1 MLLKKIKKYWISFW
15 QSKKRKYIL
24 FILILI
30 MAVAGYIGLVSEKE
44 EKSKNNKS
52 AQQELQGEF
61 IKIMEGAE
69 EIYENFG
76 KGDSYEFQK
85 KLVEYLGGKGYAAVD
100 SDSQM
105 DMVHGEQVEKYC
117 ENAGKNKKDQVII
130 FRVLKDG
137 GIVGYELHTDGKEM
151 DAVVSTL
158 RWTDHKFR
166 MTYCHKFNVHSWKY
180 TEKGYFFIEEYRP
193 PGFDGQPGVTGF
205 RVKPLNQKCREL
217 NRKYVL
223 PVGYKLN
230 NMLIT
235 NWNEKDYSK
244 LDFYDLYELQYP
256 NVYGKEIPYA
266 MEEGAEYHIPGQ
278 EFEQV
283 LQTLFSIKSER
294 IQKNAA
300 YDPDTQKY
308 RYRPRGSYEYQF
320 PYEPYSEVVSYEKLN
335 DGKLK
340 LVIEAVW
347 EIEMMDQA
355 IKSELVVEPLE
366 EGKFRY
372 VSNTVLRPKEDKPEW
387 YVPRLKDGQWTELYG
402 SREKPEEIYKKDKIE
417 NSGEEVSPKGYDLP
431 IEDKE
436 QETAEKDCIAVLNL
450 IQDIYR
456 DADKGKAL
464 NVVLENSVM
473 EEMKKKLGTEQ
484 ILATSAEEYSVMENY
499 QEMEGF
505 LYDSEQGISG
515 ETVLYTVLKDGGID
529 RKKFIYDGQEMYLL
543 TTKGGWKNEMPI
555 IISHSF
561 AKIKQWRYTEKGW
574 FAYELCVPEPPE
586 VSEIMD
592 GSCMIRVRP
601 LDQECIEL
609 SKKCVFPLGYQGNN
623 ILRSNWDESCLDK
636 LDYNGSY
643 EFFYQMKYE
652 EKFVMEEGKTGIPA
666 KKFEKLITEYLPVTE
681 DQLRNIAVFDADK
694 KEYPWA
700 KLGAGI
706 YMPTHFE
713 TSLPE
718 VINVKE
724 NQGGSQTLTVEA
736 VCDMLIS
743 DDAVITH
750 ELTVKFREDGSFQY
764 LGNKILENGSKNIPD
779 YQYRV

>member
-52 AQQELQGEF
+52 AQQELQEEF

-85 KLVEYLGGKGYAAVD
+85 KLVEYLGRKGYAAVD
-100 SDSQM
+100 ADSQM

-117 ENAGKNKKDQVII
+117 ENAGKNKKDQVVI
-130 FRVLKDG
+130 FRVLEDG

-158 RWTDHKFR
+158 RRVDYKFR
-166 MTYCHKFNVHSWKY
+166 MTYCHKFNVYSWKY
-180 TEKGYFFIEEYRP
+180 TEKGYSFIKEYRP

-235 NWNEKDYSK
+235 NWNEMDYSK

-283 LQTLFSIKSER
+283 LQTLFFIKSEQ

-320 PYEPYSEVVSYEKLN
+320 PYEPYSEVISYEKLN

-366 EGKFRY
+366 EGNFRY
-372 VSNTVLRPKEDKPEW
+372 VSNTVLRPKEDRPEW

-402 SREKPEEIYKKDKIE
+402 SREKPEEIYTKDKIE
-417 NSGEEVSPKGYDLP
+417 NSGEESQKGYNLP

-436 QETAEKDCIAVLNL
+436 QKTAEKDCIAALNL

-456 DADKGKAL
+456 EADKGKAL

-473 EEMKKKLGTEQ
+473 E
-484 ILATSAEEYSVMENY
+484 NY

-505 LYDSEQGISG
+505 LYDTEQGISG
-515 ETVLYTVLKDGGID
+515 ETVLYNILKDGSID
-529 RKKFIYDGQEMYLL
+529 RKKFIYDGREIYLL
-543 TTKGGWKNEMPI
+543 TTKGGWKNETPI

-609 SKKCVFPLGYQGNN
+609 SKKL
-623 ILRSNWDESCLDK
+623 
-636 LDYNGSY
+636 
-643 EFFYQMKYE
+643 
-652 EKFVMEEGKTGIPA
+652 
-666 KKFEKLITEYLPVTE
+666 EKLITEYLPVTE
-681 DQLRNIAVFDADK
+681 DQLRDIAVFDAEK

-706 YMPTHFE
+706 YIPTRYADF
-713 TSLPE
+713 
-718 VINVKE
+718 
-724 NQGGSQTLTVEA
+724 
-736 VCDMLIS
+736 
-743 DDAVITH
+743 
-750 ELTVKFREDGSFQY
+750 
-764 LGNKILENGSKNIPD
+764 
-779 YQYRV
+779 

>member
-69 EIYENFG
+69 EIYENFE

-130 FRVLKDG
+130 FRVLKNG

-283 LQTLFSIKSER
+283 LQTLFFIKSEQ

-347 EIEMMDQA
+347 EIEMMDQV

-402 SREKPEEIYKKDKIE
+402 SREKPEEIYKE
-417 NSGEEVSPKGYDLP
+417 
-431 IEDKE
+431 
-436 QETAEKDCIAVLNL
+436 AL
-450 IQDIYR
+450 I
-456 DADKGKAL
+456 
-464 NVVLENSVM
+464 N
-473 EEMKKKLGTEQ
+473 
-484 ILATSAEEYSVMENY
+484 
-499 QEMEGF
+499 
-505 LYDSEQGISG
+505 
-515 ETVLYTVLKDGGID
+515 
-529 RKKFIYDGQEMYLL
+529 
-543 TTKGGWKNEMPI
+543 
-555 IISHSF
+555 
-561 AKIKQWRYTEKGW
+561 
-574 FAYELCVPEPPE
+574 
-586 VSEIMD
+586 
-592 GSCMIRVRP
+592 
-601 LDQECIEL
+601 
-609 SKKCVFPLGYQGNN
+609 
-623 ILRSNWDESCLDK
+623 
-636 LDYNGSY
+636 
-643 EFFYQMKYE
+643 
-652 EKFVMEEGKTGIPA
+652 KT
-666 KKFEKLITEYLPVTE
+666 
-681 DQLRNIAVFDADK
+681 
-694 KEYPWA
+694 
-700 KLGAGI
+700 
-706 YMPTHFE
+706 
-713 TSLPE
+713 
-718 VINVKE
+718 
-724 NQGGSQTLTVEA
+724 
-736 VCDMLIS
+736 
-743 DDAVITH
+743 
-750 ELTVKFREDGSFQY
+750 
-764 LGNKILENGSKNIPD
+764 
-779 YQYRV
+779 